1 MINKFL
7 INLFFFF
14 IINISIFAEIKAQ
27 INNSIVVKVGNT
39 IISSI
44 DIQNEIITYLYL
56 GKIEITQE
64 NINNVKNDAV
74 KNLINISIKRSEI
87 NKRKVTIFNKED
99 LKNHIEQ
106 VAARFETN
114 TDGLKTLFEKNKLNY
129 DVYIEQY
136 KVQLLW
142 NTLIYQIYR
151 NQININPIELENDVQ
166 ILANSNIFEY
176 NLSEIEISNSE
187 FNKQKINEILEM
199 IKNESFEFVAK
210 KISISPTA
218 KKGGLVGWLSS
229 ASLSNKYL
237 EKIKNLDIKEIS
249 KPILNEN
256 SVSILRVN
264 DIKEQKRELDKEK
277 IKNQVIN
284 KKKKEKLSLFSRSHF
299 SNLENTVS
307 VNFL

>member
-14 IINISIFAEIKAQ
+14 IINISIFAEVKAQ

-56 GKIEITQE
+56 RKIEITQE

-142 NTLIYQIYR
+142 NTLIYQIYQ

-218 KKGGLVGWLSS
+218 KNGGLVGWLSS